1 MATAATATVR
11 RIARPPSS
19 GSLMEAILTPKAAG
33 ARLASLSARPRN
45 NPMTGEPP
53 SSAHLTG
60 NSTDFVKQLASLG
73 QESAHGRAAEAVV
86 DQETS
91 LLRENRAVELSEFN
105 HRKQQ
110 GLLEINRILRNFS
123 PLDMQKVD
131 RECVRRLVRKLES
144 NRQILAHHIMAMD
157 EISTLVSRAMQE
169 AESDGTYGR
178 SGA

>member
-1 MATAATATVR
+1 MAEKSGVASRLQAAFH
-11 RIARPPSS
+11 
-19 GSLMEAILTPKAAG
+19 EAI
-33 ARLASLSARPRN
+33 
-45 NPMTGEPP
+45 
-53 SSAHLTG
+53 
-60 NSTDFVKQLASLG
+60 
-73 QESAHGRAAEAVV
+73 GRMETVV

-91 LLRENRAVELSEFN
+91 LLRENRAVELTEYN

-123 PLDMQKVD
+123 PLDMQGVD
-131 RECVRRLVRKLES
+131 RDCVRRLVRKLES